1 MKNLCI
7 TLHIKTPIIPGKYP
21 LNLDGLLYWAAFE
34 GCGEDEQKA
43 LEIVDR
49 ALESDLGVY
58 KSSDMIYLH
67 TPQQGLTQ
75 GEAVFSTNFD
85 WREYQHPTKRK
96 SVMELGGPYRARLT
110 TYASISCQAVR
121 FYAVGDADLIR
132 FLIDSAGFIGRG
144 NNQGHGEISEI
155 LIDEIGDDW
164 SWHKSEDNSTVVM
177 LQRSL
182 PVNVSEG
189 IDALK
194 GVLNPAD
201 QTLIRTKPPYTTS
214 KEELGYST
222 SFKRE
227 VLVSL

>member
-34 GCGEDEQKA
+34 GCDEDKQKA
-43 LEIVDR
+43 FDIVDR
-49 ALESDLGVY
+49 ALDANLGVY

-67 TPQQGLTQ
+67 TPQHALTQ

-96 SVMELGGPYRARLT
+96 SVMELGGPYRSRLT
-110 TYASISCQAVR
+110 TYASINCQAVR
-121 FYAVGDADLIR
+121 FYAVGDPDVIR

-155 LIDEIGDDW
+155 VIEEIDKDL
-164 SWHKSEDNSTVVM
+164 SWYKTEDDNSVS

-182 PVNVSEG
+182 PVKVAETLSS
-189 IDALK
+189 LK
-194 GVLNPAD
+194 GFLSPDD

-214 KEELGYST
+214 KEDLGYST

-227 VLVSL
+227 VLISL